1 MCGTLV
7 AAGGAGGRMHPIS
20 VLCLS
25 AILTLA
31 SAPQKT
37 VSKSDMV
44 EATATVQAIDSANRV
59 ITLRSEDGTEDTM
72 YVPKDVTRFDQVKV
86 GDKLKVR
93 YHESMVFQLRKPGQ
107 ASNKPDDTAS
117 ASRIAGAKP
126 GAQMSRQMTATV
138 DVVAVD
144 PAVPSITVKTADGR
158 TVTRKI
164 ENKKNI
170 EGVKAGDKID
180 ITFTQAALIAIE
192 SATGK

>member
-1 MCGTLV
+1 MHSISLV
-7 AAGGAGGRMHPIS
+7 
-20 VLCLS
+20 CLS
-25 AILTLA
+25 AFLA
-31 SAPQKT
+31 IGSPSQKT
-37 VSKSDMV
+37 VTKSDV
-44 EATATVQAIDSANRV
+44 ATATATVQAIDTANRI

-72 YVPKDVTRFDQVKV
+72 YVPKEVTRFDQVKV

-93 YHESMVFQLRKPGQ
+93 YHESMVFQVRKPG
-107 ASNKPDDTAS
+107 DTVNA
-117 ASRIAGAKP
+117 ARTPGAKP
-126 GAQMSRQMTATV
+126 GAQMSRQVTATV

-144 PAVPSITVKTADGR
+144 PSVPSITIKTADGR

-192 SATGK
+192 APTAK

>member
-1 MCGTLV
+1 
-7 AAGGAGGRMHPIS
+7 MHSIS
-20 VLCLS
+20 VVCVS
-25 AILTLA
+25 AILALSA
-31 SAPQKT
+31 SPQKT
-37 VSKSDMV
+37 VTKSEMAT
-44 EATATVQAIDSANRV
+44 ATATVQAIDSANRI

-72 YVPKDVTRFDQVKV
+72 YVPKEVTRFDQVKV

-93 YHESMVFQLRKPGQ
+93 YHESMVFQVRKPGQ

-117 ASRIAGAKP
+117 ASRTPGAKP

-164 ENKKNI
+164 EDKKNL

-192 SATGK
+192 PATAK